1 MKKRSVQR
9 PKSIETSVGKVLSLA
24 LGDGSK
30 RSQINSSTVTIVQQ

>member
-9 PKSIETSVGKVLSLA
+9 QKSIETSVGKVVFLA

-30 RSQINSSTVTIVQQ
+30 HSQINSNTVTLVQQ